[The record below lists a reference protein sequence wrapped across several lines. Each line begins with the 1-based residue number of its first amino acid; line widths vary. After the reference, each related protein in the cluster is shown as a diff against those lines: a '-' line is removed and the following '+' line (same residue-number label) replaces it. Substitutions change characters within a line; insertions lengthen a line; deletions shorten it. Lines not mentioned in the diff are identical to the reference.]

1 MQYYLFLTIA
11 ICGELAGTTFLK
23 YSEGFTKLTPT
34 IICLVS
40 YLTCF
45 YFFSRALTGIN
56 LSIAYATWCALGIV
70 AATCLSVFLFKEEIS
85 LMGII
90 GTIVIIVGV
99 VIVNFAGPS
108 H

>member
-1 MQYYLFLTIA
+1 MRYYLFLIVA
-11 ICGELAGTTFLK
+11 IFGELLGTTLLK
-23 YSEGFTKLTPT
+23 YSEGFTKPAPT
-34 IICLVS
+34 VVCLVS
-40 YLTCF
+40 YFTCF

-70 AATCLSVFLFKEEIS
+70 AATCLSVFLFKEEIN

-90 GTIVIIVGV
+90 GTIVLLIGV
-99 VIVNFAGPS
+99 VMVNLAGTS

>member
-1 MQYYLFLTIA
+1 MQYYLFLSIA
-11 ICGELAGTTFLK
+11 ICAELSGTTFLK
-23 YSEGFTKLTPT
+23 YAEGFTKLAPS
-34 IICLVS
+34 IICIIS
-40 YLTCF
+40 YIICF

-70 AATCLSVFLFKEEIS
+70 AATCLSVFLFKESIS

-90 GTIVIIVGV
+90 GTVIIIVGV
-99 VIVNFAGPS
+99 VIVNLAGTS